1 MNTSNIAKAAS
12 SAPKKRK
19 SIDNAPRSESLHH
32 ATSVRRA
39 IEATQQYP
47 LLNTEV
53 TPVLMTSREIANLTG
68 KAHDNVLRDVRN
80 MLADLEKDVLSFEA
94 MSPDSYGRQQK
105 VYALPK
111 RETLIVVSGY
121 NVAMRA
127 AIIDR
132 WQELE
137 AAAAR
142 PVLLSRM
149 DILRMAL
156 DSEQRAI
163 DAEKLASERAILIE
177 QQKPAVEFVDRFVMA
192 KGLYGFRE
200 VCKML
205 KAKQAEFS
213 AWLIDRKIM
222 YRLAGKL
229 TPHAPHLD
237 AGRFEVKAGVS
248 RANGKAYQHA
258 KFTTMGVEWISAEWD
273 QHQVQG
279 GDA

>member
-1 MNTSNIAKAAS
+1 VINTSDT
-12 SAPKKRK
+12 PK
-19 SIDNAPRSESLHH
+19 
-32 ATSVRRA
+32 V
-39 IEATQQYP
+39 
-47 LLNTEV
+47 LLKTEV
-53 TPVLMTSREIANLTG
+53 APVTMTSREIAGLTG
-68 KAHDNVLRDVRN
+68 STHDSVLKTVRRLVAEGVV
-80 MLADLEKDVLSFEA
+80 LANETPYVQKQNGQTYFEFVLSFRDT
-94 MSPDSYGRQQK
+94 M
-105 VYALPK
+105 V
-111 RETLIVVSGY
+111 VVSGY
-121 NVAMRA
+121 SAELRA
-127 AIIDR
+127 KIIDR

-142 PVLLSRM
+142 PVVLSRM

-177 QQKPAVEFVDRFVMA
+177 QQKPAVEFVDRYVVA
-192 KGLYGFRE
+192 KGLSNFRE

-205 KAKQAEFS
+205 KAKQAEVS

-248 RANGKAYQHA
+248 RVNGKAYHHA
-258 KFTTMGVEWISAEWD
+258 KFTPKGVEWIAAEWA

-279 GDA
+279 GGT